1 VKTRS
6 DVTKIDRRTFL
17 RQGPLAFLGS
27 IFPMEP
33 EASVAKEETS
43 LPILRPPGAA
53 PEAEFLELCC
63 GVGACAEVCPAQAIR
78 LVPTAE
84 DSAKRAPMIVP
95 NEAPCVVC
103 EGLDCMKACQ
113 SGALLPVAREDIQIG
128 FARISPESCVAWEGI
143 DPGCDYCVDRCPLG
157 AAAITMERSG
167 QGKGPVVQKGCVG
180 CGVCEY
186 YCPTHPSAIRVYSYG
201 S

>member
-6 DVTKIDRRTFL
+6 NMTKIDRRTFL

-95 NEAPCVVC
+95 NEV
-103 EGLDCMKACQ
+103 
-113 SGALLPVAREDIQIG
+113 PVAREDIQIG